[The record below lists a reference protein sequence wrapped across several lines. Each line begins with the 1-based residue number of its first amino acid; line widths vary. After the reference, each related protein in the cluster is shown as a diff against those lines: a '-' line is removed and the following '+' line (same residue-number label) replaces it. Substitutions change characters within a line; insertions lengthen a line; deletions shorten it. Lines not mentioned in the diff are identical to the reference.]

1 MAAALRPPRSPHMH
15 RFELTVS
22 GCLRSSNFSA
32 KRRGLSCLWRKRGGG
47 KEREREKGEGER
59 EREEK
64 MRVRERGRGVSK
76 CERGAR

>member
-1 MAAALRPPRSPHMH
+1 MLAAALRPPRSPHMH

-32 KRRGLSCLWRKRGGG
+32 KRRGLSWLWRKGGG
-47 KEREREKGEGER
+47 ERRERERRGKER